1 VSKSIDAAY
10 VRTTSLLHFCLSSPY
25 LRLESERD
33 GHDDVAGRRGVKRLR
48 GFAAVLGL
56 GVSACAQHPAAPA
69 ITACSAKGHWV
80 DGFSATPV
88 PEPMVR
94 AAQGG
99 VVLLG
104 EEHDRMEDHRW
115 EAASLAYFAHMR
127 PRLVLGLEMFPR
139 SKQAAL
145 DRFVAGGVS
154 EADFLQQTDWAH
166 VWGFDPALYMPIFRF
181 ARDHGIRML
190 ALNVDGALV
199 HRVAKA
205 GWADVPASAR
215 EGVGDPAPPAAAYRA
230 GLEQEMQGHAGMHMS
245 KAGLQHFIDAQL
257 LWDRAMAERIATQ
270 RAAQPGRLVVAMM
283 GEGHLEH
290 RNGVP
295 AQLAAL
301 GVADA
306 AVLLPTDDFCGPAPA
321 E

>member
-1 VSKSIDAAY
+1 MPQNVSHK
-10 VRTTSLLHFCLSSPY
+10 TSLAC
-25 LRLESERD
+25 
-33 GHDDVAGRRGVKRLR
+33 VAL
-48 GFAAVLGL
+48 AISL
-56 GVSACAQHPAAPA
+56 SACAQIPVSPP
-69 ITACSAKGHWV
+69 ITACSANGQWV
-80 DGFSATPV
+80 DGFSAKPV

-94 AAQGG
+94 AAKGS

-104 EEHDRMEDHRW
+104 EQHDRAGDHRW
-115 EAASLAYFAHMR
+115 ELDSLAYFARVR
-127 PRLVLGLEMFPR
+127 PGLVLGLEMFPR

-166 VWGFDPALYMPIFRF
+166 VWGFDPSLYMPIFRF
-181 ARDHGIRML
+181 ARDHHIRML

-205 GWADVPASAR
+205 GWANVPPGAR
-215 EGVGDPAPPAAAYRA
+215 EGVGDPSPPSAAYRA
-230 GLEQEMQGHAGMHMS
+230 GLEEELQGHAGMNVS
-245 KAGLQHFIDAQL
+245 KEGLQHFIDAQL

-270 RAAQPGRLVVAMM
+270 HAAQPGRLVVAMM
-283 GEGHLEH
+283 GAGHLEH

-301 GVADA
+301 GIHDA
-306 AVLLPTDDFCGPAPA
+306 AVLLASDDFCGS
-321 E
+321 